1 VTPNST
7 GAEQLLIIIVAV
19 VVVVSYILWLEGIES
34 AACTG
39 KDTPE
44 IYQTML
50 FSSSSQYDTKNLPA
64 CKSLHKMNNTHQY

>member
-50 FSSSSQYDTKNLPA
+50 FSSSS
-64 CKSLHKMNNTHQY
+64 